1 MEQLTKTPDV
11 VRTRATLAEHQAAL
25 LTLLEEFDRICRK
38 NGIRYMLFAGSAL
51 GAVRHGGFIP
61 WDDDLDILMLR
72 PEYERFLRLAPDEL
86 PERFFLQ
93 AEYSPHWPMP
103 FSKLRLNGTAC
114 IERYIPRDPE
124 THQGVYIDLFPC
136 DELSDRSFVGHIQY
150 LASRVVIAKCLR
162 RRGYLTD
169 SRKKKIFMAAC
180 TCLPAAP
187 FRRLAQH
194 RRRGNTRMVHSFF
207 GASAKYE
214 KATYPRAYIEE
225 TIEADFAGGR
235 YPISAHADELLTIL
249 YGDWRTPLP
258 PEKRGCKV
266 HAELVDL
273 GTDWREYEGIQ
284 KTMQFSEYTRSIR

>member
-1 MEQLTKTPDV
+1 MTQLTQERPDV
-11 VRTRATLAEHQAAL
+11 HTHATLKEHQTAL
-25 LTLLEEFDRICRK
+25 LTLLSEFDRVCRK
-38 NGIRYMLFAGSAL
+38 HDIRYMLFAGSAL
-51 GAVRHGGFIP
+51 GAVRHGGLIP

-72 PEYERFLRLAPDEL
+72 PEYERFLQLAPDDL

-93 AEYSPHWPMP
+93 AEYSPHWPMQ

-124 THQGVYIDLFPC
+124 THMGVYIDIFPC
-136 DELSDRSFVGHIQY
+136 DELSDHRLVGHLQY
-150 LASRVVIAKCLR
+150 YASRVVIAKCLR

-169 SRKKKIFMAAC
+169 SRKKKIFMAVC

-194 RRRGNTRMVHSFF
+194 RGRGDTRMVHSFF
-207 GASAKYE
+207 GASAKFE
-214 KATYPRAYIEE
+214 KAVYPRAYIEE
-225 TIEADFAGGR
+225 TVEVDFAGGR

-249 YGDWRTPLP
+249 YGDWHTPLP

-266 HAELVDL
+266 HAEIVDL
-273 GTDWREYEGIQ
+273 ETDWREYRGIQ
-284 KTMQFSEYTRSIR
+284 ETMHFTEYTRSIR